1 MPADARS
8 CGPVLIVDD
17 DAAFRTLLVG
27 LLDRSGFRVRVAKTG
42 EEGLA
47 LARRER
53 PAAVVLDVRLPG
65 ISGWEVCH
73 ELRGRHG
80 DEVAILFVSGERI
93 ESLDRVAGL
102 LLGGDDYLVKPFAP
116 DELLA
121 RLKRLVRRTTADPA
135 HTRLTPRELEVLG
148 LLAEGKRGSEI
159 AAELVISPKTVST
172 HVDRILA
179 KLGVHSRA
187 QAVALAYRERLLDRE
202 TA

>member
-1 MPADARS
+1 MSADARS

-17 DAAFRTLLVG
+17 DAAFRTLLIGV
-27 LLDRSGFRVRVAKTG
+27 LERSGFHVRAAATG
-42 EEGLA
+42 EDGLA

-53 PAAVVLDVRLPG
+53 PSAVVLDVRLPG

-73 ELRGRHG
+73 ELRGHHG
-80 DEVAILFVSGERI
+80 DEVPILFVSGERI

-121 RLKRLVRRTTADPA
+121 RLKRLVRRTAAEPS
-135 HTRLTPRELEVLG
+135 HTRLTPREREVLG
-148 LLAEGKRGSEI
+148 LLADGKRGPDI

-179 KLGVHSRA
+179 KLGVNSRA
-187 QAVALAYRERLLDRE
+187 QAVALAYRERLLDGE
-202 TA
+202 SA

>member
-1 MPADARS
+1 MSADARS

-17 DAAFRTLLVG
+17 DAAFRTFLIGVLK
-27 LLDRSGFRVRVAKTG
+27 RSGFHVRAAATG
-42 EEGLA
+42 EDGLA

-53 PAAVVLDVRLPG
+53 PSAVVLDVRLPG

-73 ELRGRHG
+73 ELRGHHG
-80 DEVAILFVSGERI
+80 DEVPILFVSGERI

-121 RLKRLVRRTTADPA
+121 RLKRLVRRTAAEPS
-135 HTRLTPRELEVLG
+135 HTRLTPREREVLG
-148 LLAEGKRGSEI
+148 LLADGKRGPDI

-179 KLGVHSRA
+179 KLGVNSRA
-187 QAVALAYRERLLDRE
+187 QAVALAYRERLLDGE
-202 TA
+202 SA